1 MLLLL
6 REWRLALGLTG
17 RLLAHNISRHD
28 SATRLLLGRC
38 CGAEDR
44 LALGLMHRGGTRRP
58 AGIRRQVVGVLLE
71 LLRVGPC
78 STLLLLLDLRMHLL
92 LLMLGRAHY
101 PPSPTS
107 STRHLLELVVKLVL
121 RRHAALCGHPT
132 WLLLLLL
139 LNSRSRAHSLLW
151 AWGHGLSRGLGCWR
165 LGSTSWGTGRRT
177 IVPR

>member
-1 MLLLL
+1 MLL

-139 LNSRSRAHSLLW
+139 LLNSRSRAHSLLW